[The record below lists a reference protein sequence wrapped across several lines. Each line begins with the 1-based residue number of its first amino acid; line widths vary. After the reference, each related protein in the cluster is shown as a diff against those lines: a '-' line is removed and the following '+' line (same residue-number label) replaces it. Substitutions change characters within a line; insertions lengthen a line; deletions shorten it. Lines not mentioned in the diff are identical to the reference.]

1 MYRENWS
8 EMEFWTFK
16 SETTFYYLKK
26 EKKNV
31 ISFNN
36 SLRFDTLCNRI

>member
-16 SETTFYYLKK
+16 SETTIYYLKK
-26 EKKNV
+26 EKE
-31 ISFNN
+31 
-36 SLRFDTLCNRI
+36 NRNII